1 MMGVAIFFAVATSLV
16 WVSSSSVFR
25 LFDRLIA
32 RARVNS
38 SDCVTLSLERVPI
51 PTIYFSH
58 ADVCDALATA
68 IRAGHHPLDAL
79 TSLAS
84 ENMCPPILRHVFS
97 AVERSEHPLDHTLK
111 TLQSDSRGT
120 TNELLTLLL
129 LLSCRAGTF
138 SAIALNTA
146 ASCLRDEE
154 TAMADIRVGTA
165 HARITSRILTTLP
178 LASLVFG
185 YVASPSLRH
194 AIQSPGLLALLCVG
208 LGLNVAGWLWM
219 QSIADGVVERST
231 SDSLQTF
238 TFALC
243 VSLQAGHS
251 LISACQSWAHISP
264 LGESVAT
271 QLAHGVPLHIA
282 VSEVAQHFGPQGHA
296 LCRALVE
303 SSESGTPL
311 ASVASRLF
319 SEEQQ
324 DTKRRVETRLR
335 QLPTKLSLPIVFC
348 VLPSFLLIALM
359 PFVLIG
365 LTSLPRTP
373 LT

>member
-1 MMGVAIFFAVATSLV
+1 MMGIAIFLTVTTSLV
-16 WVSSSSVFR
+16 CVSSPSIFR
-25 LFDRLIA
+25 LFDHRIA
-32 RARVNS
+32 HARTKS
-38 SDCVTLSLERVPI
+38 SGYVTHSPVQVPT
-51 PTIYFSH
+51 PENHLSH

-84 ENMCPPILRHVFS
+84 QNVCPPVLRHVFS
-97 AVERSEHPLDHTLK
+97 SAEHSEYPLDHTLK
-111 TLQSDSRGT
+111 KLQSDSQGT
-120 TNELLTLLL
+120 ADELLTLLL
-129 LLSCRAGTF
+129 LLSCRSGTF
-138 SAIALNTA
+138 SATALNTA

-185 YVASPSLRH
+185 CVVSPSLRH
-194 AIQSPGLLALLCVG
+194 AMQSPGLLTLLCVG

-219 QSIADGVVERST
+219 RSIADDVVERST
-231 SDSLQTF
+231 DDSLHTF

-243 VSLQAGHS
+243 VSLQAGNS
-251 LISACQSWAHISP
+251 LVSACQSWAHISP
-264 LGESVAT
+264 LGESVAA
-271 QLAHGVPLHIA
+271 QLAHGVPLHTA
-282 VSEVAQHFGPQGHA
+282 VSDIAQHCGPRGHA
-296 LCRALVE
+296 LSRILVE
-303 SSESGTPL
+303 SVESGTPL
-311 ASVASRLF
+311 ASVVSRLF

-365 LTSLPRTP
+365 LTSLPRTS